1 MTAFTNR
8 VIVITGAS
16 SGIGRALARELA
28 VERPRLV
35 LAARDAERLEEVA
48 ADCERL
54 GAETLVVPTDVT
66 RPEECGR
73 MIDQCVARFGG
84 GDVLVNNAGRAMW
97 ARFDELDDLAVM
109 ADIMHVNYLGCVY
122 GTHFALP
129 HLKRSRGLVVA
140 VASISGIVGAPML
153 SGYSASKHAVI
164 GFFESLRIELAA
176 SGVGVTIVAPD
187 FVQSEILSRA
197 TGASG
202 APLGTSPMDP
212 QTLMT
217 AEECARR
224 IVRAM
229 TARRRL
235 TFTSLRSSWARLGL
249 LLAPKLVD
257 RIARRAVGER

>member
-84 GDVLVNNAGRAMW
+84 VDVLVNNAGRAMW

-176 SGVGVTIVAPD
+176 SGVGVTIVAPLH
-187 FVQSEILSRA
+187 V
-197 TGASG
+197 
-202 APLGTSPMDP
+202 
-212 QTLMT
+212 
-217 AEECARR
+217 
-224 IVRAM
+224 
-229 TARRRL
+229 
-235 TFTSLRSSWARLGL
+235 
-249 LLAPKLVD
+249 
-257 RIARRAVGER
+257 